1 MKQQNLERNITDNL
15 AYYRKA
21 AGYTQLEI
29 AEKLSYSDKAI
40 SKWERGESYPDIFV
54 LKKLADLY
62 GITVNDFY
70 RDKPRRIMSKHS
82 KRRLF
87 TSLIIAAF
95 IYLVAAVIYVIFIL
109 AYQSAADRSLWIIYV
124 YALVPLFTVL
134 LILYAAWHDRL
145 SVVVAETFLIWSLLA
160 AIYLS
165 FIAYGSDSRYLYL
178 IFIIGIPL
186 QLLALLQYFFRWTWA
201 GAVEKVR
208 TFFNHPDNSKE
219 NPDDEHQDDN
229 T

>member
-1 MKQQNLERNITDNL
+1 MKQENLEKNMTNNL
-15 AYYRKA
+15 SYYRKA

-40 SKWERGESYPDIFV
+40 SKWERGESFPDVFV
-54 LKKLADLY
+54 LKQLADLY

-70 RDKPRRIMSKHS
+70 RDKPRKIMSKQA

-95 IYLVAAVIYVIFIL
+95 IYLVTAVIYVILIL
-109 AYQSAADRSLWIIYV
+109 AFQEDRTWTWIFFV
-124 YALVPLFTVL
+124 YALVPLFVVL

-145 SVVVAETFLIWSLLA
+145 SLVVAETFLIWSLLA

-201 GAVEKVR
+201 GAVEKAKA
-208 TFFNHPDNSKE
+208 FFGHGQKE
-219 NPDDEHQDDN
+219 NPSDDHQDDN